1 MKLWWSMVNSID
13 QKIRTKEDVKQLFKK
28 MIDDKN
34 AWIECVRA
42 GRPVSELGKRGIKVV
57 KLDKVLS

>member
-1 MKLWWSMVNSID
+1 MSTID
-13 QKIRTKEDVKQLFKK
+13 KKTIRTKEDVRQLFKK
-28 MIDDKN
+28 MIDEKN

-42 GRPVSELGKRGIKVV
+42 GRPVSELEKRGIKVV

>member
-1 MKLWWSMVNSID
+1 MSTID
-13 QKIRTKEDVKQLFKK
+13 KKTIRTKEDVKQLFKK

-42 GRPVSELGKRGIKVV
+42 GRPVSELEKRGIKIV

>member
-1 MKLWWSMVNSID
+1 MNTID
-13 QKIRTKEDVKQLFKK
+13 KKTIRTKEDVRQLFKK
-28 MIDDKN
+28 MIDEKN

-42 GRPVSELGKRGIKVV
+42 GRPVSELEKRGIKIV

>member
-1 MKLWWSMVNSID
+1 MNTID
-13 QKIRTKEDVKQLFKK
+13 KKTIRTKEDVKQLFKK
-28 MIDDKN
+28 MIDAKN

-42 GRPVSELGKRGIKVV
+42 GRPVSELEKRGIKIV

>member
-1 MKLWWSMVNSID
+1 MSTID
-13 QKIRTKEDVKQLFKK
+13 KKTIRTKEDVRQLFKK
-28 MIDDKN
+28 MIDEKN

-42 GRPVSELGKRGIKVV
+42 GRPVSELEKRGIKIV